1 MNILRTALVIPAVI
15 SGLWVVETVNPIS
28 VERVKASVVAPIPL
42 APKEAE
48 VKTPEGARRF
58 EEARSESVSAPAAS
72 KAAVEKATAQE
83 DRVVERRIRIER
95 LLMALDHVAAVALQM
110 QPEQAE
116 RLEPVIVDIAEQTL
130 ELVSDSQIRQTST
143 DGELDRLE
151 DMLGKLIGSMSRM
164 VEPEMSL

>member
-1 MNILRTALVIPAVI
+1 MNILRTALVIPAVV
-15 SGLWVVETVNPIS
+15 SGLWVVQTVNPTS
-28 VERVKASVVAPIPL
+28 FEKVKTTVVAPMPI

-48 VKTPEGARRF
+48 VKLPEGTRRF
-58 EEARSESVSAPAAS
+58 EQAKAESASAT
-72 KAAVEKATAQE
+72 KAAVTRAATQE
-83 DRVVERRIRIER
+83 NQIIERRIRIER
-95 LLMALDHVAAVALQM
+95 LLMALDQVAAVALQM

-130 ELVSDSQIRQTST
+130 ELVPDAQIKLAST

-151 DMLGKLIGSMSRM
+151 DMLGKLIGSMNRM